1 MQLKSVRKNYPVD
14 DLGTKSIVVT
24 GGAGLIGSA
33 IIWGLNRRN
42 FNKIW
47 LIDDWSEDSIKS
59 KNVQNLL
66 FNRKLGVDGF
76 RELIRQ
82 NSSDLQEINT
92 IFHLGACSSTTETNE
107 DFLHDNNFLYTKEL
121 CEWSLNQEVRFI
133 YASSASTY
141 GDGSLG
147 MDDEMEEIENLKP
160 LNPYARS
167 KQKFDLLAKEQKWL
181 DRIVGLKYFNV
192 FGPNEQHKQEMRSLV
207 SKAFEQITLSGEM
220 TLFKSYDSNFADGEQ
235 MRDFLYVKD
244 AVDMTIWLA
253 ENIDACGI
261 FNLGSGKARTWLD
274 LANSIF
280 SSMQKETQI
289 KFVEMPLYIRDKY
302 QYFTE
307 AKISKLKATG
317 FDNKQHSLEDAVND
331 YVKNYLEPELHL
343 SLP

>member
-1 MQLKSVRKNYPVD
+1 MD

-47 LIDDWSEDSIKS
+47 LIDDWTQDSIKS

-66 FNRKLGVDGF
+66 FNRKLGVDEF

-82 NSSDLQEINT
+82 NSSDLQEIKT

-121 CEWSLNQEVRFI
+121 CEWSINQEVRFI

-207 SKAFEQITLSGEM
+207 SKAFEQIALSGEM

-253 ENIDACGI
+253 ENMDACGI

-280 SSMQKETQI
+280 SSMQKRHKLNSWKCPYI
-289 KFVEMPLYIRDKY
+289 FVTNIN
-302 QYFTE
+302 
-307 AKISKLKATG
+307 I
-317 FDNKQHSLEDAVND
+317 
-331 YVKNYLEPELHL
+331 
-343 SLP
+343 LPRQR